1 MPMRFVPAGDCA
13 LLRKAKRKEA
23 MDILELKKYEGKYL
37 SSAGGKIINPVTA
50 WLNPKL
56 IFVDSNTMECEFE
69 VRPEM
74 SDPLGILHGS
84 MRAAMLCDTLGILAN
99 HPGSEVSAITTGM
112 TIDFI
117 AKAFVGEKVTVIAEI
132 IDKGSRLVYMSGTI
146 LNEKKQ
152 IVAKGSTRLFM
163 LNRE

>member
-1 MPMRFVPAGDCA
+1 
-13 LLRKAKRKEA
+13 
-23 MDILELKKYEGKYL
+23 MDILELKTYEGKYL
-37 SSAGGKIINPVTA
+37 SSVGGKIINPVTA

-56 IFVDSNTMECEFE
+56 IFIDDNRMKCEFE

-84 MRAAMLCDTLGILAN
+84 IRAAMLCDALGILAN
-99 HPGSEVSAITTGM
+99 HPGGEVSAIKTGM

-117 AKAFVGEKVTVIAEI
+117 GKAFVGEKVMVVAEI
-132 IDKGSRLVYMSGTI
+132 INKGSSLVYMSGTI
-146 LNEKKQ
+146 LNEKNQ
-152 IVAKGSTRLFM
+152 IVAKGSTRLFI